1 MDKGSLIE
9 LVELGRNALDANER
23 SDFDTELVTRL
34 GLVSETAGSIALE
47 GAQVETAVPIVE
59 TIVETT
65 PTPEA
70 APVTSEGLLAT
81 LDVALT

>member
-1 MDKGSLIE
+1 MDQTEALEIIE
-9 LVELGRNALDANER
+9 AVRNKVPEADRIALD
-23 SDFDTELVTRL
+23 TEYATRFME
-34 GLVSETAGSIALE
+34 VAPNAGSIALE